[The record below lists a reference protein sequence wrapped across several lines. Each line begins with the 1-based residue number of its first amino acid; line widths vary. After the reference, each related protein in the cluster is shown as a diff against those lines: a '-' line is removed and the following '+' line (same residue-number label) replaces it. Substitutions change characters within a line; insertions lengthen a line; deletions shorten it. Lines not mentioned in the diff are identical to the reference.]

1 MKTSAGPNIEDRVK
15 AIMTPFAKPWRWF
28 CDGPWI
34 VLEPPQGLI
43 AAETLHHVHQ
53 RPDVHSVEAV
63 FRATPSPGVYL
74 RFRLHDLPQESASKG
89 VAWTTSTATPT
100 ELLVLSGHGM
110 RVGVLG
116 HYGLFDETPDLAAAI
131 KVARVKLAEGHARAF
146 VAYRIEAA
154 VIDGI
159 GDGTDRELVRFE
171 IYPDRVAL
179 VPANQ
184 GGLSDEQKVKAHTL
198 PRKGLL

>member
-1 MKTSAGPNIEDRVK
+1 MKTSATNIEDRVK
-15 AIMTPFAKPWRWF
+15 AIMTSFAKPWRWF
-28 CDGPWI
+28 CTGPWI

-43 AAETLHHVHQ
+43 AAETLHHIQQ
-53 RPDVHSVEAV
+53 RPDVYAVEAV

-74 RFRLHDLPQESASKG
+74 RFRLRDLPQESATKS
-89 VAWTTSTATPT
+89 VAWNTSTSIPT
-100 ELLVLSGHGM
+100 ELLILSGRGI

-116 HYGLFDETPDLAAAI
+116 HYGLFDETPDLATAI
-131 KVARVKLAEGHARAF
+131 KAARAKLAKGGREF

-159 GDGTDRELVRFE
+159 GEGTDRELVRFE
-171 IYPDRVAL
+171 VYPDRVAL

-184 GGLSDEQKVKAHTL
+184 GGLSDEQKAKAHAL
-198 PRKGLL
+198 PKKGLL